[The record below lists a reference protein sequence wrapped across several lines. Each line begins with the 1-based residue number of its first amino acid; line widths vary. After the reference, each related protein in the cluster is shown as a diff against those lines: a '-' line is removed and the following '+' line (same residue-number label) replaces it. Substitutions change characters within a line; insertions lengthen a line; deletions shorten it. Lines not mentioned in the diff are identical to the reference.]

1 MPETP
6 AAKTP
11 ARLGKKKQVRLF
23 IADEIRQEPGGK
35 YALLGLYPDQCVVL
49 TLPEG
54 APAQAGAQTQ
64 ELIAFDGLCF
74 LVNISGYSG
83 KQPISIEFTDPLVN
97 EKAGVISREA
107 DFSLG
112 KSVTFVAKI
121 RPYLVGQ
128 GDISRCVVVTVGDK
142 RHELPYAVVSAA
154 ATAPK
159 AKPRSTP
166 AKKRAARK

>member
-1 MPETP
+1 MQETTAP
-6 AAKTP
+6 KPRAK
-11 ARLGKKKQVRLF
+11 ASRKKQVRLF
-23 IADEIRQEPGGK
+23 VADEIRQEPGGK

-49 TLPEG
+49 TLPDG
-54 APAQAGAQTQ
+54 AQPQTGAQTQ
-64 ELIAFDGLCF
+64 GLIAFDGLCF

-83 KQPISIEFTDPLVN
+83 KQAVSIEFTDPLVN

-128 GDISRCVVVTVGDK
+128 GEIERCVVVTVGDK
-142 RHELPYAVVSAA
+142 RHQLPYAVVSAA
-154 ATAPK
+154 ASAEK
-159 AKPRSTP
+159 AKRKSAP
-166 AKKRAARK
+166 AKKRAVRQ